1 MYPEDR
7 VLVGVI
13 RRQRD
18 LRLAREEGWY
28 RIPVA
33 HWPRDVDCEIVAFF
47 LSRAFGADN
56 GAVRWIAP
64 VRGVELA
71 RRRDL
76 LPDEADHR
84 RADDIY
90 YRIAI
95 GPLQAIAPIPNARR
109 RPITFIHTTGGLLS
123 AAASISELYS
133 GADYAVTRI
142 YKGSKETYVM
152 YYRRDDS
159 DF

>member
-47 LSRAFGADN
+47 LSRAFGPLN
-56 GAVRWIAP
+56 GGIRCYAEM
-64 VRGVELA
+64 RGLELA
-71 RRRDL
+71 CRRDL
-76 LPDEADHR
+76 LPAERDHR
-84 RADDIY
+84 RADEVY
-90 YRIAI
+90 YRVAL
-95 GPLQAIAPIPNARR
+95 GPLVDKQPPVLNPGRR
-109 RPITFIHTTGGLLS
+109 RFAFITSTWERFD
-123 AAASISELYS
+123 AAQDIRDLYADKEADSSPRRREERERTQS
-133 GADYAVTRI
+133 G
-142 YKGSKETYVM
+142 
-152 YYRRDDS
+152 
-159 DF
+159 